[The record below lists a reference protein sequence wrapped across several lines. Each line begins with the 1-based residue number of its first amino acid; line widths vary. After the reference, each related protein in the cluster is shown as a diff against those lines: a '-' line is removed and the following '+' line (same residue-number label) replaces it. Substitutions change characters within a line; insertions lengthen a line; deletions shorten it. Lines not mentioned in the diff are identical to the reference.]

1 MGAKLLE
8 EFNNW
13 AHITRETGEIDY
25 NFRSK
30 LGLEKP
36 LVTINKDGVKTVTL
50 KIGEEE
56 VTLNC
61 DEIYCK
67 YYPNEYLKQRLK
79 QGKESIIKTNDLAS
93 YLHKCWCEKEMKHY
107 NLPNIFRKG
116 TIQATVYKDRKKYS
130 VTFKSADEAARELQI
145 HKEILAICLM
155 EENLPIA
162 DRYRGVRISFGDE
175 NRNPKEA
182 LEIIKEKMDIIK
194 EEENLILKERIKPV
208 PKKHLSGIYVPS
220 VEEWN
225 NDLEYNVYLESEI
238 NNLKSKYFKNF

>member
-13 AHITRETGEIDY
+13 AHVKRETGEIDY

-36 LVTINKDGVKTVTL
+36 LVTINKDGIKTVTL

-61 DEIYCK
+61 DEIYSK
-67 YYPNEYLKQRLK
+67 YYPNEYLKRRIE
-79 QGKESIIKTNDLAS
+79 QGKENIVKINDLAG
-93 YLHKCWCEKEMKHY
+93 YLHKCWCEKEIEHY
-107 NLPNIFRKG
+107 NLPKIFKKG

-130 VTFKSADEAARELQI
+130 VIFKNVDEVVRELQT
-145 HKEILAICLM
+145 HKEVLAICLM

-162 DRYRGVRISFGDE
+162 DRYRGVKISFGEE

-182 LEIIKEKMDIIK
+182 LEIIKEKINIIK
-194 EEENLILKERIKPV
+194 EEENAILKERIKSI
-208 PKKHLSGIYVPS
+208 PKKHLKGIYVPTI
-220 VEEWN
+220 EEWN
-225 NDLEYNVYLESEI
+225 DELEYNVYLESEI
-238 NNLKSKYFKNF
+238 NILKSKYFKER

>member
-13 AHITRETGEIDY
+13 AHIKRETGEIDY

-30 LGLEKP
+30 LELEKP
-36 LVTINKDGVKTVTL
+36 LVTINKDGIKTVTL

-61 DEIYCK
+61 DEIYSK
-67 YYPNEYLKQRLK
+67 YYPNEYLKRRIE
-79 QGKESIIKTNDLAS
+79 QGEENIIKTNDLAS
-93 YLHKCWCEKEMKHY
+93 YLHKCWCEKEIKHY
-107 NLPNIFRKG
+107 NLPNIFKKG
-116 TIQATVYKDRKKYS
+116 TIQVTVYKDRKKYS
-130 VTFKSADEAARELQI
+130 VTFKDVDEAVRELQI

-162 DRYRGVRISFGDE
+162 DRHRGIKISFGDE
-175 NRNPKEA
+175 NRNPKEV
-182 LEIIKEKMDIIK
+182 LKIIKEKMDIIK
-194 EEENLILKERIKPV
+194 EEENLILKEKIKPV
-208 PKKHLSGIYVPS
+208 PKKHLRGIYVPS

-238 NNLKSKYFKNF
+238 NSLKLKYFKNF

>member
-1 MGAKLLE
+1 MGRKLLE
-8 EFNNW
+8 ECYNYAN
-13 AHITRETGEIDY
+13 IERETGNIAYNGTKGFINPRKSKEGKEIVEVD
-25 NFRSK
+25 
-30 LGLEKP
+30 LGNL
-36 LVTINKDGVKTVTL
+36 GVVTL
-50 KIGEEE
+50 DCNEM
-56 VTLNC
+56 
-61 DEIYCK
+61 YSK
-67 YYPNEYLKQRLK
+67 YYPSEYLKRK
-79 QGKESIIKTNDLAS
+79 IEQGKENIVKINDLAG
-93 YLHKCWCEKEMKHY
+93 YLHKCWCGKEIEHY
-107 NLPNIFRKG
+107 NLPKILKKG

-130 VTFKSADEAARELQI
+130 ITFKNADETVRELQI